1 MGFLMND
8 IRLSGQIAVVSGAT
22 GGIGLAVVDRLRV
35 SGAKVV
41 LWDINQEALDN
52 AASLRSDI
60 EVRRID
66 LLQENEVAGAAGAV
80 TETFGRLDILV
91 NCVGLEGRRSTLVEH
106 DLDLWRRLIEVNL
119 TASFISCK
127 HAVREMLKNNYG
139 RIVNMTSTAGKDGNA
154 LDAAYSS
161 AKAGIMGFTKSIG
174 KELATTG
181 VRVNCVCPA
190 AIDSPL
196 FDRLPPEQ
204 RDFSISKI
212 PLGRLGKMEEVAAMI
227 AWLCSDECSF
237 STGATFDVSG
247 GRSTY

>member
-1 MGFLMND
+1 MNE
-8 IRLSGQIAVVSGAT
+8 IKLAGQIAVVSGGT
-22 GGIGLAVVDRLRV
+22 GGIGLATVDRLRA

-41 LWDINQEALDN
+41 IWDINQDALDK
-52 AASLRSDI
+52 AASTRSGI
-60 EVRRID
+60 VTRKVD
-66 LLQENEVAGAAGAV
+66 LLQEEQVSEAAQAV
-80 TETFGRLDILV
+80 TEEFGRFDILV
-91 NCVGLEGRRSTLVEH
+91 NCVGLEGTRSTIAEH
-106 DLDLWRRLIEVNL
+106 DLALWRRLIDINL

-127 HAVREMLKNNYG
+127 HAVREMLKSDYG
-139 RIVNMTSTAGKDGNA
+139 RVVNMTSTAGKDGNA

-181 VRVNCVCPA
+181 IRVNCVCPA

-204 RDFSISKI
+204 RAFSIAKI
-212 PLGRLGKMEEVAAMI
+212 PVGRLGKMDEVAGMI
-227 AWLCSDECSF
+227 AWLCSEECSF

>member
-1 MGFLMND
+1 MND
-8 IRLSGQIAVVSGAT
+8 IKLAGQIAVVSGGT
-22 GGIGLAVVDRLRV
+22 GGIGLATVDRLRA

-41 LWDINQEALDN
+41 LWDIDEGALEA
-52 AASLRSDI
+52 AASARPDI
-60 EVRRID
+60 EARKVD
-66 LLQENEVAGAAGAV
+66 LLQEDEVGAAARAV
-80 TETFGRLDILV
+80 AERYGRLDILV
-91 NCVGLEGRRSTLVEH
+91 NCVGLEGKRSALAEH
-106 DLDLWRRLIEVNL
+106 DLALWRRLIDINL

-127 HAVREMLKNNYG
+127 HAVREMLRNDYG
-139 RIVNMTSTAGKDGNA
+139 RIVNLTSTAGKDGNA

-161 AKAGIMGFTKSIG
+161 AKAGIMGFTKSVG

-181 VRVNCVCPA
+181 IRVNCVCPA

-204 RDFSISKI
+204 KAFSISKI
-212 PLGRLGKMEEVAAMI
+212 PVGRLGRMDEVAGMI
-227 AWLCSDECSF
+227 AWLCSTECSF

>member
-1 MGFLMND
+1 MND
-8 IRLSGQIAVVSGAT
+8 IKLAGQVAVVSGGT
-22 GGIGLAVVDRLRV
+22 GGIGLATVDRLSA
-35 SGAKVV
+35 SGAKVII
-41 LWDINQEALDN
+41 WDINQDALDQ
-52 AASLRSDI
+52 AAATRPGV
-60 EVRRID
+60 EVRKVD
-66 LLQENEVAGAAGAV
+66 LLQEAEVSAAAQAA

-91 NCVGLEGRRSTLVEH
+91 NCVGLEGKRSTLAEH
-106 DLDLWRRLIEVNL
+106 DLDLWRRLIEINL
-119 TASFISCK
+119 TASFIACK
-127 HAVREMLKNNYG
+127 HAVREMLKRDYG
-139 RIVNMTSTAGKDGNA
+139 RIVNLTSTAGKDGNA

-204 RDFSISKI
+204 RGFSISKI
-212 PLGRLGKMEEVAAMI
+212 PVGRLGKMEEVASMI
-227 AWLCSDECSF
+227 AWLCSEECSF